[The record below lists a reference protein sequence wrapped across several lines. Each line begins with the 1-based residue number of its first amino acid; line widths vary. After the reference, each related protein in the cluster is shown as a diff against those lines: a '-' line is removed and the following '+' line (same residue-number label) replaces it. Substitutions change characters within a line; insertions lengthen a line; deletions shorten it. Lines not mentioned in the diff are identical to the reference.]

1 LKHNGI
7 AGENAVDSAAS
18 TGYYSPVLPR
28 EAIMAKLAARVVGL
42 LLFCFTIALWAQA
55 PLAPEAYRQMKY
67 RYIGPVGNRATAV
80 VGIAGNPWI
89 YYVGAA
95 SGGIFKSID
104 GGIHWEPIFDDQDVS
119 SIGSLALAPSDP
131 NIVWAGTGESF
142 VRSHISVGNG
152 IYKST
157 DAGKTWTRMGLEKT
171 GRIANIVIDPHNPD
185 IVLACAMGHAYG
197 RQPERGVFRT
207 TDGGQTWQRTLFVDE
222 DTGCGDMAMDPN
234 NPHIFFA
241 GMWQIEIHT
250 WSRTSGG
257 PGSGLFKSSDGGA
270 TWKRLEEH
278 GLPHAPVGRITVRVA
293 PKDSRRVYAL
303 IETGDNALIDGKPS
317 QRGSLWRSD
326 DGGDNWQM
334 INADRQLR
342 GRTAYYT
349 REEIAP
355 DDENEVYFF
364 TAAFSRTL
372 DGGHSLTPIPQTPGG
387 DNHEMWI
394 DPRNGNRMAVVNDSG
409 VSISVNRGKT
419 WNRIQLP
426 IGQIYHATVDD
437 QIPYNVYGNRQDGP
451 SWRGPSN
458 SLQFGGGEGGG
469 FGGGQISRSL
479 WHSIGGGESGFATPD
494 PVDNNIIWSTGTGA
508 GSVGGYVARFD
519 ERNRQYRDVE
529 VWPETVSGATAAEV
543 KYRFNWEFP
552 VTISPHD
559 HNKVYVGSQYV
570 HVTTDGGNSWQII
583 SPDLTRNDK
592 TRMGVSGG
600 LTPDNIGVEYAG
612 VVFAIAESPKEAGVI
627 WAGTNDGLLQL
638 TRDGGKTWTNLTKN
652 IPNLPEWGTFSN
664 IESSRY
670 DAATAY
676 VTVDFHQMN
685 NRDPFVYKTND
696 YGKTWTQITN
706 GIPHSMLSYA
716 HCIRED
722 PVRKGLLYLGTENAL
737 YISFDDGRNWQPL
750 QSGLPHAPAYWMTV
764 QERFHDLVVA
774 TYGRGFW
781 ILDDITPLQQLTPQ
795 VGAASAYLFAP
806 RDAYRF
812 RNTIQPVS
820 VTYDP
825 AAGHNLPYG
834 ADINFY
840 LKSKP
845 AANEE
850 VRITISDAAGK
861 MVRSIDCNLQHGET
875 GAAAA
880 TSGQAAEEGEQEGP
894 GSRPIS
900 CHAEA
905 GINRVWWDLRGEP
918 TTQVR
923 LRTTHLYASEV
934 TSGPQGWRAASG
946 SVAGRISLL
955 VAPGAYTIKL
965 KVNHQEYTQKL
976 NVLKDP
982 HSTGTESDIA
992 QQMKLLGALRDDLE
1006 AVSES
1011 VNHME
1016 LLRSQL
1022 VSLGRGFDN
1031 TETVRPVR
1039 SAASDLEGKLIGVE
1053 GKFLQLNAT
1062 GRGQDNVRYTPM
1074 LMQKLT
1080 YLAGQIAQS
1089 DFPPTTQQQAV
1100 AQELHQQA
1108 QQYQQQF
1115 AQVMEEVQRFNVMLR
1130 ERDIPNIYLPK
1141 PATAAASAGS
1151 DR

>member
-1 LKHNGI
+1 MPKPI
-7 AGENAVDSAAS
+7 A
-18 TGYYSPVLPR
+18 R
-28 EAIMAKLAARVVGL
+28 ILAL
-42 LLFCFTIALWAQA
+42 LSLCFSIALWAQA
-55 PLAPEAYRQMKY
+55 PPESYQQLKY

-95 SGGIFKSID
+95 SGGIFKTTD
-104 GGIHWEPIFDDQDVS
+104 GGIHWDPIFDSQDVS
-119 SIGSLALAPSDP
+119 SIGSLALAPSDL
-131 NIVWAGTGESF
+131 NILWAGTGESF

-152 IYKST
+152 IYRSA

-185 IVLACAMGHAYG
+185 VVVACAMGHAYG
-197 RQPERGVFRT
+197 PQPERGVFRT
-207 TDGGQTWQRTLFVDE
+207 TDGGKTWQRTLFVDE
-222 DTGCGDMAMDPN
+222 NTGCGDMAMDPN
-234 NPHIFFA
+234 NPHILFA

-250 WSRTSGG
+250 YGRNSGG
-257 PGSGLFKSSDGGA
+257 PGSGLFKSTDGGV

-278 GLPHAPVGRITVRVA
+278 GLPHPPVGRIAVRVA
-293 PKDSRRVYAL
+293 PKDSHRVYAM
-303 IETGDNALIDGKPS
+303 IETGDDAMIDGKRT
-317 QRGSLWRSD
+317 QHGSLWRSD
-326 DGGDNWQM
+326 DGGDSWQM

-342 GRTAYYT
+342 GRTAYYC
-349 REEIAP
+349 REEISP
-355 DDENEVYFF
+355 DNENEIYFF
-364 TAAFSRTL
+364 TAAFSRSL
-372 DGGHSLTPIPQTPGG
+372 DGGRTLTALPQGPGG

-394 DPRNGNRMAVVNDSG
+394 DPTNGDRMAVVNDGG
-409 VSISVNRGKT
+409 VSISVNRGRT
-419 WNRIQLP
+419 WNHIQLP
-426 IGQIYHATVDD
+426 IAQIYHATVDD

-458 SLQFGGGEGGG
+458 SLQFGGPGGGG

-479 WHSIGGGESGFATPD
+479 WHSIAGGESGFATPD
-494 PVDNNIIWSTGTGA
+494 PVDNNIIWSTGTGS

-519 ERNRQYRDVE
+519 ERNHQYRDVE

-552 VTISPHD
+552 ITISPHD
-559 HNKVYVGSQYV
+559 HNKVYVGSQFV

-592 TRMGVSGG
+592 TRMGSSGG

-638 TRDGGKTWTNLTKN
+638 TRDGGKNWTNVTKN

-664 IESSRY
+664 IEASRY

-676 VTVDFHQMN
+676 VTVDFHQMD

-706 GIPHSMLSYA
+706 GVPHSMLSYA

-722 PVRKGLLYLGTENAL
+722 PARKGLLYLGTENAL
-737 YISFDDGRNWQPL
+737 YVSFDDGKNWQPL

-781 ILDDITPLQQLTPQ
+781 ILDDITPLEQLTPQ
-795 VGAASAYLFAP
+795 VSAANAYLFAP

-825 AAGHNLPYG
+825 AAGQNVPYG

-845 AANEE
+845 AAKDK
-850 VRITISDAAGK
+850 VRLVISDAAGK
-861 MVRSIDCNLQHGET
+861 TVRSIDCNPQRGE
-875 GAAAA
+875 ASAA
-880 TSGQAAEEGEQEGP
+880 TGLAGPPPVEPAEQDQTGP
-894 GSRPIS
+894 RPIS

-905 GINRVWWDLRGEP
+905 GINRVWWDLHSEP
-918 TTQVR
+918 TTQIR
-923 LRTTHLYASEV
+923 LRTAHLYAPDV
-934 TSGPQGWRAASG
+934 VPGPQGWRSATG
-946 SVAGRISLL
+946 AGRISLL
-955 VAPGAYTIKL
+955 VVPGAYTVKL
-965 KVNHQEYTQKL
+965 TVNDQEFTQKL
-976 NVLKDP
+976 TVLKDP
-982 HSTGTESDIA
+982 HSTGSEADIA
-992 QQMKLLGALRDDLE
+992 EQMKLLTALRDDVE
-1006 AVSES
+1006 TVSQT
-1011 VNHME
+1011 VNQVE
-1016 LLRSQL
+1016 TLRSQL
-1022 VSLGRGFDN
+1022 VSLDRGLGN
-1031 TETVRPVR
+1031 AETARPVHT
-1039 SAASDLEGKLIGVE
+1039 AASDLGGKLVGVE
-1053 GKFLQLNAT
+1053 GKILQLNAT
-1062 GRGQDNVRYTPM
+1062 GRGQDNVRYSPM
-1074 LMQKLT
+1074 LIQKLN
-1080 YLAGQIAQS
+1080 YLASEVGQS
-1089 DFPPTTQQQAV
+1089 DFPPTTQAQAV

-1115 AQVMEEVQRFNVMLR
+1115 AQVMEEVQRFNAMLR
-1130 ERDIPNIYLPK
+1130 EHDIPNIFLPK
-1141 PATAAASAGS
+1141 AGPAAPAASGG
-1151 DR
+1151 DQ

>member
-1 LKHNGI
+1 MAK
-7 AGENAVDSAAS
+7 SAARILGPLFLCLS
-18 TGYYSPVLPR
+18 TV
-28 EAIMAKLAARVVGL
+28 
-42 LLFCFTIALWAQA
+42 LWAQA
-55 PLAPEAYRQMKY
+55 PLAPEAYQQLKY
-67 RYIGPVGNRATAV
+67 RYIGPVGNRTTAV
-80 VGIAGNPWI
+80 IGIAGNPWT

-95 SGGIFKSID
+95 SGGIFKTTD
-104 GGIHWEPIFDDQDVS
+104 GGAHWEPIFDALDVS
-119 SIGSLALAPSDP
+119 SIGSLALDPSDT

-152 IYKST
+152 IYKSA
-157 DAGKTWTRMGLEKT
+157 DAGKTWTKRGLENT
-171 GRIANIVIDPHNPD
+171 GRIASIIIDPHNSD

-197 RQPERGVFRT
+197 PQPERGVFRT
-207 TDGGQTWQRTLFVDE
+207 TDGGKTWQRSLFVDE
-222 DTGCGDMAMDPN
+222 NTGCGDLAMDPN
-234 NPHIFFA
+234 NSHILFA
-241 GMWQIEIHT
+241 GMWQIEMHT
-250 WSRTSGG
+250 WGRNSGG
-257 PGSGLFKSSDGGA
+257 PGSGLFKSTDGGM

-278 GLPHAPVGRITVRVA
+278 GLPHAPVGRIAVRVA
-293 PKDSRRVYAL
+293 AKESLRVYTM
-303 IETGDNALIDGKPS
+303 IETGDRALIDGKAAQS
-317 QRGSLWRSD
+317 GSLWRSD
-326 DGGDNWQM
+326 DGGSTWQM

-355 DDENEVYFF
+355 DNENEVYFF
-364 TAAFSRTL
+364 SATLSRTL
-372 DGGHSLTPIPQTPGG
+372 DGGRSLTPMPQSPGG

-394 DPRNGNRMAVVNDSG
+394 DPTNGDRMAVVNDGG

-426 IGQIYHATVDD
+426 IAQIYHATVDD

-458 SLQFGGGEGGG
+458 SLQFDSPDGSRPGGGE
-469 FGGGQISRSL
+469 ISRSL
-479 WHSIGGGESGFATPD
+479 WHSIGGGENGFATPD
-494 PVDNNIIWSTGTGA
+494 PVDNNIIWSSGTGS
-508 GSVGGYVARFD
+508 GSVGGYLARFD

-529 VWPETVSGATAAEV
+529 VWPETVSGASAGEV

-570 HVTTDGGNSWQII
+570 HVTTDGGNSWEII

-592 TRMGVSGG
+592 IRMGSSGG

-612 VVFAIAESPKEAGVI
+612 VVFAIAESPKEAGLI

-664 IESSRY
+664 IEASRY

-685 NRDPFVYKTND
+685 NRDPFVYKTKD
-696 YGKTWTQITN
+696 YGKTWTQITD

-737 YISFDDGRNWQPL
+737 YISFDDGKNWQPL

-781 ILDDITPLQQLTPQ
+781 ILDDITPLEQFTPQ
-795 VGAASAYLFAP
+795 VGAANAYLFAP

-825 AAGHNLPYG
+825 TAGQNLPYG
-834 ADINFY
+834 GDINFY

-845 AANEE
+845 GATDR
-850 VRITISDAAGK
+850 VRLTISDASGK
-861 MVRSIDCNLQHGET
+861 MVRTVDCNPQHPEA
-875 GAAAA
+875 GAAA
-880 TSGQAAEEGEQEGP
+880 SGAGPSPAEPGEQELFGP
-894 GSRPIS
+894 RPIS
-900 CHAEA
+900 CHVEA

-918 TTQVR
+918 TMQIR
-923 LRTTHLYASEV
+923 LRTAHLYAHDV
-934 TSGPQGWRAASG
+934 VPGPQGWRAAPG
-946 SVAGRISLL
+946 SIARRISLL
-955 VAPGAYTIKL
+955 APPGVYTVKL
-965 KVNHQEYTQKL
+965 TVKDQEFTQELK
-976 NVLKDP
+976 VLKDP
-982 HSTGTESDIA
+982 HSTGSESDISE
-992 QQMKLLGALRDDLE
+992 QMKLLTVLHDDLE
-1006 AVSES
+1006 TISET
-1011 VNHME
+1011 VNKIEM
-1016 LLRSQL
+1016 LRAQL
-1022 VSLGRGFDN
+1022 VSLDRGLGDG
-1031 TETVRPVR
+1031 ETARPVR
-1039 SAASDLEGKLIGVE
+1039 SAASDLGSKLVGVE
-1053 GKFLQLNAT
+1053 GKLLQLNAT
-1062 GRGQDNVRYTPM
+1062 GRGQDTVRYSPM
-1074 LMQKLT
+1074 LVQKLS
-1080 YLAGQIAQS
+1080 YLASEVGQS

-1108 QQYQQQF
+1108 REYQQQF
-1115 AQVMEEVQRFNVMLR
+1115 AQRLEEVQRFNALLR
-1130 ERDIPNIYLPK
+1130 EHDIPNIFLPK
-1141 PATAAASAGS
+1141 SEMTPVAASG
-1151 DR
+1151 DQ